1 MPASPRHRFI
11 RLVVLAYCVL
21 AALWILLSDSLLLLV
36 ADADS
41 MVVLST
47 YKGLVFVLG
56 TAALLYFSLGAV
68 PADNPSPAAGLLE
81 SWAERLAKQSIPRW
95 LAYLFAL
102 AVSLATLG
110 LRDLLPISVSQQ
122 PMLILFMLPI
132 LLSAL
137 LGGMGP
143 GLLATI
149 LTVLGVDEMASPAFH
164 TAQAD
169 PGLRLQWGF
178 LLLCGVA
185 ISLFSGWLRR
195 LASRNERH
203 RRLLDAVVSGTSDA
217 VFVKDRQGRYLM
229 LNDAAATIVGR
240 PADEVL
246 GQNDHALFDS
256 DSATRLMQV
265 DEGIM
270 RSGVL
275 HTHEEHLRLQD
286 GTALVFLVTK
296 GPVLSADGEVVGL
309 FGISRDI
316 SQQKQDEQTLRL
328 REQQLARVL
337 EGSDQGYWD
346 WNIQTDDFEISHRWK
361 TMLGYAADAQGI
373 SREDWLAMIHPQDL
387 PQVIQ
392 AMQAHLAG
400 ETPAYEMEMRCR
412 SQTGNWRWIL
422 SRGRVLSR
430 DDAGRPL
437 IMSGT
442 HTDITERKIYALAQR
457 EAAVVFDSSYEG
469 IMVVSPAGV
478 ITKVNAAFTRIT
490 GYPEAEVLGQSPNLL
505 SSGLHGPAFYQA
517 LWMQVKQQDFW
528 RGEIWNR
535 RRDGELY
542 AELLSISVVRD
553 QQGQI
558 QHYVGIFSDITQLKA
573 HEAELDRIANYD
585 PLTNIPNRRLL
596 SDRLEQALLHCRRH
610 EKYCAVCFLDL
621 DGFKAI
627 NDLYGHDVGDQL
639 LVALAE
645 RLKSVL
651 RADDTLARLGGD
663 EFVLLLSDLNGAA
676 ECMPI
681 LDRLLATVRQE
692 FMLGDVVIRT
702 SASIGISL
710 FPLDDADADTL
721 LRHADQAMYQAKES
735 GKNCY
740 LLFDPENDRR
750 AQQHRGMLAM
760 LEMALACQQFVLYY
774 QPKVDLR
781 DGRLVGVE
789 ALIRWQHPEQGLL
802 APAAFLPALQGSEL
816 EMHFGRWVLDAAVA
830 QLAQWQSEG
839 MAMSVSI
846 NVAARYLLH
855 PDFFDHIQQALTRY
869 PAVLPGMLELE
880 VLESAALDDLAQAL
894 QVLQRCSALGV
905 HFALDDFGTGYSSL
919 TYLRQL
925 PVDTLKIDQSFVR
938 GMLEDRDDLGIVAS
952 VIQLAGVFRRQVIAE
967 GVETLAHGVALG
979 QMGCH
984 LVQGYGIARPMPAA
998 EIPGWAE
1005 QWQQQG
1011 VWRQLASS
1019 EI

>member
-1 MPASPRHRFI
+1 MPVSPRHRFI

-21 AALWILLSDSLLLLV
+21 AALWILLSDSLLRLV

-68 PADNPSPAAGLLE
+68 PADSQPSASGLFE
-81 SWAERLAKQSIPRW
+81 SWAERLAKQHISPW
-95 LAYLFAL
+95 LAYLFAVV
-102 AVSLATLG
+102 VSLAVLG
-110 LRDLLPISVSQQ
+110 LRDLLPISVAQQ
-122 PMLILFMLPI
+122 PMLIFFMLPI
-132 LLSAL
+132 ILSAL

-143 GLLATI
+143 GLLATM
-149 LTVLGVDEMASPAFH
+149 LTVLGVDWMADPAFH

-169 PGLRLQWGF
+169 PGVRLQWGF

-229 LNDAAATIVGR
+229 LNEAAAGIVGR
-240 PADEVL
+240 PVAEVL

-256 DSATRLMQV
+256 DSANQLMQM
-265 DEGIM
+265 DEDIM
-270 RSGVL
+270 LSGTL
-275 HTHEEHLRLQD
+275 HSHEEHLRLQD

-296 GPVLSADGEVVGL
+296 GPVLSSDGEVVGL

-316 SQQKQDEQTLRL
+316 SRQKQAEQTLRQ

-337 EGSDQGYWD
+337 EGADQGYWD

-361 TMLGYAADAQGI
+361 TMLGYAADTQGI
-373 SREDWLAMIHPQDL
+373 SRQDWLAMIHPQDL

-392 AMQAHLAG
+392 AMQAHLSGDTA
-400 ETPAYEMEMRCR
+400 AYEMEMRCR
-412 SQTGNWRWIL
+412 SQAGNWRWIL

-430 DDAGRPL
+430 DDGGRPL

-490 GYPEAEVLGQSPNLL
+490 GYPESEAVGQSPSLL
-505 SSGLHGPAFYQA
+505 SSGLHDAAFYQA
-517 LWMQVKQQDFW
+517 LWAQVREQDFW
-528 RGEIWNR
+528 RGEIWNY
-535 RRDGELY
+535 RRDGGLY
-542 AELLSISVVRD
+542 AELLSISVVRN
-553 QQGQI
+553 QQGHI
-558 QHYVGIFSDITQLKA
+558 EHYVGIFSDITQLKA

-596 SDRLEQALLHCRRH
+596 SDRLEQALIHCRRH
-610 EKYCAVCFLDL
+610 GKYCAVCFLDL

-639 LVALAE
+639 LVAMTE

-663 EFVLLLSDLNGAA
+663 EFVLLLSDLESTA

-681 LDRLLATVRQE
+681 LDRLLSTVRQE
-692 FMLGDVVIRT
+692 FVLGEFHLRT

-740 LLFDPENDRR
+740 LLFDPESDRR
-750 AQQHRGMLAM
+750 AQQHRRMLAM
-760 LEMALACQQFVLYY
+760 MESALAHQQFVLYY

-802 APAAFLPALQGSEL
+802 TPAAFLPTLQGSEL
-816 EMHFGRWVLDAAVA
+816 ETLFGRWVLDAAVA
-830 QLAQWQSEG
+830 QLAQWQAEG
-839 MAMSVSI
+839 MALAVSI

-855 PDFFDHIQQALTRY
+855 PDFFDHLQQALARY
-869 PAVLPGMLELE
+869 PAVTPAMLELE

-905 HFALDDFGTGYSSL
+905 HSALDDFGTGYSSL

-938 GMLEDRDDLGIVAS
+938 GMLEDSDDLGIVAS
-952 VIQLAGVFRRQVIAE
+952 VIQLASVFRRQVIAE

-998 EIPGWAE
+998 EVPAWAM

-1011 VWRQLASS
+1011 VWRELQSA